1 MIYQSYSSYK
11 RVSKEGYRIITV
23 HEGDETVYL
32 DAPYLLESDEYN
44 VDLSIVVP
52 CYNESK
58 RFPITFN
65 ETYAYL
71 KELKQRKKMVVEFV
85 LVNDGSRDAT

>member
-1 MIYQSYSSYK
+1 MVYQSYSAYK
-11 RVSKEGYRIITV
+11 KVSQKGYRVISIQ
-23 HEGDETVYL
+23 EGKNKVDIGM
-32 DAPYLLESDEYN
+32 PYLLEFEECN

-58 RFPITFN
+58 RFPITFD
-65 ETYAYL
+65 ETYKYL
-71 KELKQRKKMVVEFV
+71 KELKQRKDITVEFV